1 MTGYHNP
8 PPRNYQT
15 PRFPSLN
22 IGTVYDY
29 SQDRRYTL
37 YYVSDVWRF
46 TVIWTLI
53 VYALFHLGAV
63 VVALLTHGWRI
74 STWKYLWAVPIVY
87 LVIAGLEAILSGSIV
102 GLMLGAVY
110 SAGYY
115 EMNTWIPCTWGFIN
129 LLILVISSFTIQGGL

>member
-8 PPRNYQT
+8 PPPNYQT

-63 VVALLTHGWRI
+63 VVAVLTHGWRI

-87 LVIAGLEAILSGSIV
+87 LVIAGLEAILAGSIV
-102 GLMLGAVY
+102 GVMSVFDDRWKARTGMLTAVG
-110 SAGYY
+110 S
-115 EMNTWIPCTWGFIN
+115 ELCIRPDTTK
-129 LLILVISSFTIQGGL
+129 